1 MQCRHYKRT
10 LLALIAA
17 AAAAPFA
24 SAAPAPTAGVQEM
37 AHIGP
42 QAPAT
47 SYGIQPAGLRRYAQV
62 GIRPTFRT
70 YGKRW
75 IPGHWT
81 TESQRVWEPGQT
93 TQVWVP
99 PVFATHYD
107 PCGAPIKVLVTPGH
121 YKTVTS
127 PGCWVSK
134 RVRVWKAGY
143 WC

>member
-47 SYGIQPAGLRRYAQV
+47 SYGIQPAGLRRY
-62 GIRPTFRT
+62 FRT